1 MASLVVDQ
9 LGYREKLAD
18 EGESRKA
25 GEERKGKGEGHNYY
39 DNYLPGYYIGALQ
52 AYRLHQLTRLLRFDD

>member
-1 MASLVVDQ
+1 MDE

-25 GEERKGKGEGHNYY
+25 GEERKGKGKGEGITTMTTT
-39 DNYLPGYYIGALQ
+39 YLPGYYIGALQ